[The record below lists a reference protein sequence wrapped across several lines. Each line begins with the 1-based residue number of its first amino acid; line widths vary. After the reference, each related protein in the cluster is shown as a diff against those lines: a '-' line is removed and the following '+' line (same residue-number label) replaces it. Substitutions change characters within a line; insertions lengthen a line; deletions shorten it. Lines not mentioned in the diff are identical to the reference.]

1 MSNHNDQPDEEHN
14 QLNVKN
20 FSVDSLE
27 EGDEEEKE
35 LSAPPAPT
43 DTITPTTTTTTTT
56 NVDVEPSNTPPNS
69 NDQQKP
75 FAPDGDIA
83 SNRSD
88 ITREVEQYS
97 EDLARELINSVK
109 QGGK

>member
-43 DTITPTTTTTTTT
+43 DTITPTTTTT